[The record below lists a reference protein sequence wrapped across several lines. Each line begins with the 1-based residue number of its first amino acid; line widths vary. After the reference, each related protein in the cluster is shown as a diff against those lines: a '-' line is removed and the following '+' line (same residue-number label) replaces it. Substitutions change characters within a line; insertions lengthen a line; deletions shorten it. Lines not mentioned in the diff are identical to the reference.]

1 MTSKDSNTSPKGN
14 QVRIAG
20 AVAGVGSGWTKV
32 AVGHGFDT
40 IKTRLQVAPKGTYKG
55 AIDCFWKTVRN
66 ESPLALYKGALPPAV
81 AWGASDSL
89 LLGSLHNYRL
99 FLIRNGVTE
108 TIPGSSDPGA
118 RRLTLFGHWLAGLG
132 AGWTGTIL
140 AHPMEIAR
148 GSLPWLVKLQMQTQ
162 RDVKDRQYKGVI
174 DVIRQIYRVQGPMG
188 IWRGFASSLVYR
200 SSFCWMFASYEVI
213 MRTFTLLDGTR
224 FEMTTPAANF
234 LAGGLG
240 SFGYWIMGIPFDN
253 IKNRILAAP
262 LDAPRLRFWAVARGI
277 YATQGWRGYYAG
289 LSLCIIRAFPV
300 NACAFLVYESL
311 MRAMGAE
318 KVRS

>member
-1 MTSKDSNTSPKGN
+1 MESKESNASPKGN

-108 TIPGSSDPGA
+108 PIPGSSDPDA
-118 RRLTLFGHWLAGLG
+118 RRLTLSGHWLAGLG

-140 AHPMEIAR
+140 AHPMET
-148 GSLPWLVKLQMQTQ
+148 LKVKLQMQTQ

-174 DVIRQIYRVQGPMG
+174 DVIRQIYRVQGPLG

-200 SSFCWMFASYEVI
+200 SSFCWMFASYEVL
-213 MRTFTLLDGTR
+213 MRTFSLFDGTR
-224 FEMTTPAANF
+224 FEVP
-234 LAGGLG
+234 
-240 SFGYWIMGIPFDN
+240 
-253 IKNRILAAP
+253 
-262 LDAPRLRFWAVARGI
+262 
-277 YATQGWRGYYAG
+277 
-289 LSLCIIRAFPV
+289 
-300 NACAFLVYESL
+300 
-311 MRAMGAE
+311 
-318 KVRS
+318 

>member
-1 MTSKDSNTSPKGN
+1 MEHPQDALLDGY
-14 QVRIAG
+14 G
-20 AVAGVGSGWTKV
+20 LV

-140 AHPMEIAR
+140 AHPMETLKGKMYIASH
-148 GSLPWLVKLQMQTQ
+148 G
-162 RDVKDRQYKGVI
+162 DRQRLIALVINRFAPAFTPLLNERAGVI

-318 KVRS
+318 KTRA

>member
-1 MTSKDSNTSPKGN
+1 MLSKDSSASSNGN
-14 QVRIAG
+14 HIRIAG
-20 AVAGVGSGWTKV
+20 AVAGV

-40 IKTRLQVAPKGTYKG
+40 IKTRLQVAPIGTYKG

-99 FLIRNGVTE
+99 FLIRHGVTE
-108 TIPGSSDPGA
+108 PIPGSSDPNA
-118 RRLTLFGHWLAGLG
+118 KRLTLFGHWLAGLG
-132 AGWTGTIL
+132 AGWTGSIL
-140 AHPMEIAR
+140 AHPMET
-148 GSLPWLVKLQMQTQ
+148 LKVKLQMQTQ

-174 DVIRQIYRVQGPMG
+174 DVIRQIYLVQGPMG

-200 SSFCWMFASYEVI
+200 SSFCWMFASYEVM
-213 MRTFTLLDGTR
+213 MRTASLLNGTR
-224 FEMTTPAANF
+224 FEMSTPTANF
-234 LAGGLG
+234 LAGGLC
-240 SFGYWIMGIPFDN
+240 SFAYWVMGIPFDN

-262 LDAPRLRFWAVARGI
+262 LDAPRLRFWSVARGI
-277 YATQGWRGYYAG
+277 YASQGWRGYYAG

-318 KVRS
+318 KTRA

>member
-1 MTSKDSNTSPKGN
+1 MTSKESDTSPKGN
-14 QVRIAG
+14 HVRIAG
-20 AVAGVGSGWTKV
+20 AVAGVASGWTK
-32 AVGHGFDT
+32 A
-40 IKTRLQVAPKGTYKG
+40 APKGTYKG

-108 TIPGSSDPGA
+108 PIPGSSDPDA

-140 AHPMEIAR
+140 AHPMET
-148 GSLPWLVKLQMQTQ
+148 LKVKLQMQTQ

-174 DVIRQIYRVQGPMG
+174 DVIRQIYRVQGPLG

-200 SSFCWMFASYEVI
+200 SSFCWMFISYEVI
-213 MRTFTLLDGTR
+213 MRTFSLLDGTR
-224 FEMTTPAANF
+224 FEVTTPVANF

-240 SFGYWIMGIPFDN
+240 SFGYWTMGIPFDN

-262 LDAPRLRFWAVARGI
+262 LDAPRLRFWTVARGI

-300 NACAFLVYESL
+300 NSCAFLVYESL

-318 KVRS
+318 KTRA